1 LSVYHGYLSLICGK
15 RIIVVLIIFLYTN
28 SFSQT
33 NDSIQIND
41 SLRFYKKIK
50 KVAFKYGFTRWVY
63 NAVFVDPEPIEYP
76 TIQLPKQV
84 KEVKQINPYLKYEKK
99 IIRNVLITVL
109 DPFGHTINDTIEGKI
124 DKLKKGANK
133 LHIKTRQWVI
143 RNRLLFKANDSINP
157 LKLSETERI
166 MRTAIFVNDAKIFV
180 SKTDSK
186 DSVDVNVIVI
196 DKWAVILPAEL
207 ISESSGRAT
216 FINDNLF
223 GWGQQFQQY
232 VSYSKPNILNFK
244 GFYNIDNISDRFI
257 ASRINYEINKD
268 YKQVSLSVDKPFYSP
283 LVKYAWAVNFNNIWS
298 KRSFTD
304 SIDSIPRLF
313 KINNFSYDL
322 WLGRTIKLNKD
333 LTIFNQ
339 STNILI
345 GARHYKNIFLDRP
358 SFDVDTKKT
367 NSTNTA
373 VLANVGFAVQQ
384 YYKDKYIYR
393 FGATE
398 DVPEG
403 LIAQV
408 ILGGIKP
415 EFFSLRYY
423 IGAEVARAKHFKFGY
438 LTSTI
443 SVGLL
448 FNKTITNDI
457 TTNYKLYYFSNLY
470 KKGRWVFRQFLNY
483 DWVYG
488 NNKVNKEVIILNN
501 NELYGFQNQSLQG
514 NTKMILNSETVA
526 YMPYKFIGFRFAPVM
541 QVGLGIIG
549 DDKSSINKS
558 RLYQGYTIGLM
569 LRNENLLNSTFQFS
583 MGMYPFFPDGG
594 NYQFIYNPVGSFTLR
609 VRSFSV
615 SRPEFVSYY

>member
-1 LSVYHGYLSLICGK
+1 MLACPQYLSLYVGK
-15 RIIVVLIIFLYTN
+15 KLFIILIILFCTN
-28 SFSQT
+28 SYAQT
-33 NDSIQIND
+33 NNIIQTKD

-50 KVAFKYGFTRWVY
+50 KVAFKHGFTRWVY

-76 TIQLPKQV
+76 TTPIPKEV
-84 KEVKQINPYLKYEKK
+84 KEVKQINPYLKYDKK
-99 IIRNVLITVL
+99 IIRHIYITVL
-109 DPFGHTINDTIEGKI
+109 DPFGHSINDTTVEKI

-133 LHIKTRQWVI
+133 LHIKTRHWVI

-166 MRTAIFVNDAKIFV
+166 MRTAIFVNDTKIFI
-180 SKTDSK
+180 SETNSK

-196 DKWAVILPAEL
+196 DKWTVIVPAEL
-207 ISESSGRAT
+207 TTESSGNAT

-223 GWGQQFQQY
+223 GWGQQFRQY
-232 VSYSKPNILNFK
+232 ISYSKPNILNYK
-244 GFYNIDNISDRFI
+244 GFYNIDNVSDRFI
-257 ASRINYEINKD
+257 ASRINYEINKE
-268 YKQVSLSVDKPFYSP
+268 YKQVSLNVEKPFYSP
-283 LVKYAWAVNFNNIWS
+283 LVKYSWSVNFNNIWS
-298 KRSFTD
+298 KTSFTD
-304 SIDSIPRLF
+304 SIDSIPRFVKLDNF
-313 KINNFSYDL
+313 KYDL

-339 STNILI
+339 STNILV

-358 SFDVDTKKT
+358 SFNIDTKKT

-373 VLANVGFAVQQ
+373 LIANLGFAVQQ

-408 ILGGIKP
+408 IFGGLKP
-415 EFFSLRYY
+415 EFSNLRYY
-423 IGAEVARAKHFKFGY
+423 VGAEIARAKHFKFGY
-438 LTSTI
+438 LTGTI
-443 SVGLL
+443 SVGLF

-470 KKGRWVFRQFLNY
+470 KKGRWIFRQFLNY
-483 DWVYG
+483 NWVYG
-488 NNKVNKEVIILNN
+488 TNKVNKEYIVLNN
-501 NELYGFQNQSLQG
+501 SELYGFQNQSLQG
-514 NTKMILNSETVA
+514 NTKMIFNSETVA
-526 YMPYKFIGFRFAPVM
+526 YMPYTFIGFRFAPIV
-541 QVGLGIIG
+541 QVGLGIVA
-549 DDKSSINKS
+549 DAATTLNKS
-558 RLYQGYTIGLM
+558 RLYQGYTLGLM

-583 MGMYPFFPDGG
+583 IGMYPFFPDGG
-594 NYQFIYNPVGSFTLR
+594 NYQFIYNPVTSFTLR
-609 VRSFSV
+609 VRAFSV